1 MVTALKAPAKKSSS
15 IAATGYDIATRTL
28 RVQYHGNSKV
38 YDHPDV
44 PPEKIDEM
52 HAAESIGQFI
62 NKHIKPH
69 YPPVPHE
76 TA

>member
-28 RVQYHGNSKV
+28 RVQFHGKSKV
-38 YDHPDV
+38 YDYSEV
-44 PPEKIDEM
+44 PQETVDAM
-52 HAAESIGQFI
+52 HKAESIGAFI
-62 NKHIKPH
+62 SRNVVGKFAHQA
-69 YPPVPHE
+69 HE

>member
-1 MVTALKAPAKKSSS
+1 M
-15 IAATGYDIATRTL
+15 
-28 RVQYHGNSKV
+28 QYHGNPKV

-44 PPEKIDEM
+44 PPEKIDDM
-52 HAAESIGQFI
+52 HAAESIGRFI